1 MTSPVLS
8 VTTPSTRLGTGARV
22 GIGLVLLLPA
32 FLALLW
38 SYLLPTGLAIS
49 RSTTRDNLLGPPTD
63 VGAEHYRQRFEQGVV
78 GEYRMTLLVA
88 LVPLVLALVVA
99 PLLALLA
106 DQAGRRSRLAARAL
120 LAVPV
125 AGYAPVALILAWR
138 LDRIEPGQALDR
150 PYATLVELTAVGS
163 AGLVVAVATTAFLAT
178 LRGRRRP
185 ADALPA
191 AATVAGLLVLGIVAA
206 TLQSFVAP
214 LLAASN
220 RAPFPL
226 TTIVVQSLARMDVG
240 RGSADA
246 VLLLAVLAVLGLAA
260 TTLLLVT
267 RARIELADTPA
278 RYPIT
283 SAPAATAAPA
293 WPASDAS
300 TPPHSTAAL
309 AWPAST
315 PPDAATSGDSGPTSE
330 GSGPARIGLA
340 VAGLV
345 AVGLMLWVAWPWLSR
360 SFRFTSDLGPAST
373 TGLPELLIW
382 TWLPTLVTT
391 IVTIGVAVAGGFA
404 IGGLRPLGRFSEL
417 LLLPFAP
424 WLFVGTGPLAIES
437 YLRTRDLDQVNTFL
451 GVMPPGWVSIPA
463 LFLFTLLFRGLEPGW
478 RAGGGFGGTMLAP
491 AAPMVLLAG
500 LVTWL
505 VSSGQL
511 LWPWIVGQTPG
522 TRTAPVEAMA
532 QGTTGRIS
540 ADELA
545 LGAVLPLPL
554 LLLFLVALV
563 ALQMRYLDRLAIR
576 VGRAPERAEH
586 P

>member
-8 VTTPSTRLGTGARV
+8 VTKPSDRLGTGARV

-38 SYLLPTGLAIS
+38 SYLLPTGLAIA
-49 RSTTRDNLLGPPTD
+49 RSTTRDNLLGPATD

-78 GEYRMTLLVA
+78 GEYRMALLLT
-88 LVPLVLALVVA
+88 LVPLVLALLVA

-106 DQAGRRSRLAARAL
+106 DRAGRGPRLAARAL

-125 AGYAPVALILAWR
+125 AGYAPVALLLGWR
-138 LDRIEPGQALDR
+138 LDRVEPRAAVES

-220 RAPFPL
+220 RAQFPL

-267 RARIELADTPA
+267 RARIELADADAGSRTPS
-278 RYPIT
+278 T
-283 SAPAATAAPA
+283 PAATVGAA
-293 WPASDAS
+293 WPASDATA
-300 TPPHSTAAL
+300 TPT
-309 AWPAST
+309 WPAST
-315 PPDAATSGDSGPTSE
+315 PPDSATSGGSDPTSG

-340 VAGLV
+340 VAGVV
-345 AVGLMLWVAWPWLSR
+345 AVGLMLWVAWPWLRR
-360 SFRFTSDLGPAST
+360 SLRFTNDLGPVPGAALSDM
-373 TGLPELLIW
+373 LIW
-382 TWLPTLVTT
+382 TWLPTLVATL
-391 IVTIGVAVAGGFA
+391 VTITVAVAGGFA

-424 WLFVGTGPLAIES
+424 WLFVGTGPLAVES
-437 YLRTRDLDQVNTFL
+437 YLRTRDFDQVNTFL
-451 GVMPPGWVSIPA
+451 GVIPPGWVSIPA
-463 LFLFTLLFRGLEPGW
+463 LFLFTLLFRGLEPQW
-478 RAGGGFGGTMLAP
+478 RAGGGFGRTMLAP
-491 AAPMVLLAG
+491 AVPMVLLAG

-511 LWPWIVGQTPG
+511 LWPWIVAQTPS
-522 TRTAPVEAMA
+522 TRTAPVEALA
-532 QGTTGRIS
+532 QGTTGRVPT
-540 ADELA
+540 DELA
-545 LGAVLPLPL
+545 LGALLPLPM
-554 LLLFLVALV
+554 LLLFLAALV
-563 ALQMRYLDRLAIR
+563 VLQVRYLDRLAIR
-576 VGRAPERAEH
+576 VGRAPERS
-586 P
+586 

>member
-8 VTTPSTRLGTGARV
+8 VTKPSDRLGTGARV

-38 SYLLPTGLAIS
+38 SYLLPTGLAIA
-49 RSTTRDNLLGPPTD
+49 RSTTRDNLLGPATD

-78 GEYRMTLLVA
+78 GEYRMALLLT
-88 LVPLVLALVVA
+88 LVPLVLALLVA

-106 DQAGRRSRLAARAL
+106 DRAGRGPRLAARAL

-125 AGYAPVALILAWR
+125 AGYAPVALLLGWR
-138 LDRIEPGQALDR
+138 LDRVEPRAAVES

-220 RAPFPL
+220 RASFPL
-226 TTIVVQSLARMDVG
+226 TTIVVQSLARMDLG
-240 RGSADA
+240 RGSAEA

-267 RARIELADTPA
+267 RARIELADAADSRTPS
-278 RYPIT
+278 T
-283 SAPAATAAPA
+283 PAATTAP
-293 WPASDAS
+293 
-300 TPPHSTAAL
+300 T
-309 AWPAST
+309 WPAST
-315 PPDAATSGDSGPTSE
+315 PPDAPTGGSSGPTGG

-340 VAGLV
+340 VVGVV
-345 AVGLMLWVAWPWLSR
+345 AVGLMLWVAWPWLRR
-360 SFRFTSDLGPAST
+360 SLRFTNDFGPVPGAALSDM
-373 TGLPELLIW
+373 LIW
-382 TWLPTLVTT
+382 TWLPTLVATL
-391 IVTIGVAVAGGFA
+391 VTITVAVAGGFA

-424 WLFVGTGPLAIES
+424 WLFVGTGPLAVES
-437 YLRTRDLDQVNTFL
+437 YLRTRDFDQVNTFL
-451 GVMPPGWVSIPA
+451 GVIPPGWVSIPA
-463 LFLFTLLFRGLEPGW
+463 LFLFTLLFRGLEPRW
-478 RAGGGFGGTMLAP
+478 RAGGGFGRTMLAP
-491 AAPMVLLAG
+491 AVPMVLLAG

-511 LWPWIVGQTPG
+511 LWPWIVAQTPS
-522 TRTAPVEAMA
+522 TRTAPVEALA
-532 QGTTGRIS
+532 QGTTGRIP

-545 LGAVLPLPL
+545 LGALLPLPM
-554 LLLFLVALV
+554 LLLFLIALV
-563 ALQMRYLDRLAIR
+563 VLQVRYLDRLAIR
-576 VGRAPERAEH
+576 VGRSVTPDQTAT
-586 P
+586 

>member
-8 VTTPSTRLGTGARV
+8 VTKPSDRLGTGARV
-22 GIGLVLLLPA
+22 GLGLVLLTPA

-38 SYLLPTGLAIS
+38 SYLLPTGLAIA
-49 RSTTRDNLLGPPTD
+49 RSTTRDTMLGPTTD

-78 GEYRMTLLVA
+78 GEYRMALLLT
-88 LVPLVLALVVA
+88 LVPLVLALLVA

-106 DQAGRRSRLAARAL
+106 DRAGRGPRLAARAL

-125 AGYAPVALILAWR
+125 AGYAPVALLLGWR
-138 LDRIEPGQALDR
+138 LDRIEPGQAVDR

-206 TLQSFVAP
+206 TVQSFVAP

-220 RAPFPL
+220 HAQFPL
-226 TTIVVQSLARMDVG
+226 TTIVVQSLARMDIG

-267 RARIELADTPA
+267 RARIELADADAGSRTPS
-278 RYPIT
+278 T
-283 SAPAATAAPA
+283 PAATAAPA
-293 WPASDAS
+293 WPASDA
-300 TPPHSTAAL
+300 TAAP

-315 PPDAATSGDSGPTSE
+315 SPEAPTSGSSGPTSG

-340 VAGLV
+340 VVGVV
-345 AVGLMLWVAWPWLSR
+345 AVGLMLWVAWPWLRR
-360 SFRFTSDLGPAST
+360 SFRFTNDLGPVSA

-391 IVTIGVAVAGGFA
+391 LVTITVAVAGGFA

-437 YLRTRDLDQVNTFL
+437 YLRTRDFDQVNTFL
-451 GVMPPGWVSIPA
+451 GAMPPGWVSIPV
-463 LFLFTLLFRGLEPGW
+463 LFLFTLLFRGLEPRW
-478 RAGGGFGGTMLAP
+478 RAGGGFGRTMLAP
-491 AAPMVLLAG
+491 AVPMVLLAG

-522 TRTAPVEAMA
+522 TRTAAVTAMA
-532 QGTTGRIS
+532 QGTTGRVPT
-540 ADELA
+540 DELA
-545 LGAVLPLPL
+545 LGTLLPLPM

-563 ALQMRYLDRLAIR
+563 ALQVRYLDRLAIR
-576 VGRAPERAEH
+576 VGRPVTPDQTATRW
-586 P
+586 